1 LINLINVRE
10 GDWIGAGEAL
20 RRLGVRPQTLY
31 AYVSRG
37 RVRAEPDPTEP
48 RRSRYRTSDIAA
60 LSQRKARGRK
70 ASAVAADA
78 IAWGE
83 PVLASA
89 ITTVADGRLYYRG
102 RDAVL
107 LAETE
112 TFEGVARL
120 LRGGGGSP
128 VPRTQR
134 QAPPS
139 APTMGGR
146 LFAALAER
154 AAADP
159 PARDEGVDALAD
171 QAASLLDV
179 VADAV
184 CGEVDGGPIHERL
197 GRAFGCGARGI
208 DLFRRAL
215 VLLADHELNPST
227 FAARVAASTGAS
239 LSAAALAGLSTLTGP
254 LHGGMAAR
262 VSRLAEEAAQAGS
275 DELVAARLAHW
286 TSTPGFGHPLYPEGD
301 PRARALLRL
310 FRAPPALESLR
321 EAVEAA
327 TGEHDNVDFALVA
340 LTEGLSLPPDAPFVI
355 FAVAR
360 CAGWLAHALEQAASG
375 SVIRPRARYAGPP
388 PEV

>member
-1 LINLINVRE
+1 LINLINMRDS
-10 GDWIGAGEAL
+10 DWIGAGEAL

-37 RVRAEPDPTEP
+37 RVRAEPDPAEP
-48 RRSRYRTSDIAA
+48 RRSRYRSSDIAVLA
-60 LSQRKARGRK
+60 QRKSRGRK
-70 ASAVAADA
+70 AAAVAAEA

-107 LAETE
+107 LAENE

-120 LRGGGGSP
+120 LRGGGGAP
-128 VPRTQR
+128 APRVLR
-134 QAPPS
+134 LAPPP
-139 APTMGGR
+139 APTMRGR
-146 LFAALAER
+146 LFVALAAR
-154 AAADP
+154 AAADGT
-159 PARDEGVDALAD
+159 ARHASPDALAD
-171 QAASLLDV
+171 EAASLLDV
-179 VADAV
+179 AVDAV
-184 CGEVDGGPIHERL
+184 CGEVSGGPIHLRL

-208 DLFRRAL
+208 DLVRRAL

-239 LSAAALAGLSTLTGP
+239 LSACALAGLSTLTGP
-254 LHGGMAAR
+254 LHGGISAR
-262 VSRLAEEAAQAGS
+262 ISRLAAQAAQAGP
-275 DELVAARLAHW
+275 DEVAAQLAHW
-286 TSTPGFGHPLYPEGD
+286 TSTPGFGHPLYPDGD

-327 TGEHDNVDFALVA
+327 TGAHDNVDFALVA
-340 LTEGLSLPPDAPFVI
+340 LSEGLGLPRDAPFVI

-360 CAGWLAHALEQAASG
+360 CAGWLAHAVEQTASG

-388 PEV
+388 PEA

>member
-1 LINLINVRE
+1 LINLINMRE
-10 GDWIGAGEAL
+10 SDWIGAGEAL

-37 RVRAEPDPTEP
+37 RVRAEPDPAEP

-60 LSQRKARGRK
+60 LAQRKSRGRK
-70 ASAVAADA
+70 AAAVAANA

-107 LAETE
+107 LAESE

-120 LRGGGGSP
+120 LRGGGGTP
-128 VPRTQR
+128 APRILR
-134 QAPPS
+134 PAPPS
-139 APTMGGR
+139 APTIRGR
-146 LFAALAER
+146 LFAALAAR
-154 AAADP
+154 AAADAP
-159 PARDEGVDALAD
+159 PHRPNAEALDDE
-171 QAASLLDV
+171 AATLLDV
-179 VADAV
+179 AADAV

-197 GRAFGCGARGI
+197 GRAFGCGARGV
-208 DLFRRAL
+208 DLVRRAL
-215 VLLADHELNPST
+215 VLLADHELNAST

-239 LSAAALAGLSTLTGP
+239 LPAAALAGLSALTGP

-262 VSRLAEEAAQAGS
+262 ISHFAAEAALAGT
-275 DELVAARLAHW
+275 EEVVAARLAHW

-310 FRAPPALESLR
+310 FPAPPALEALR

-327 TGEHDNVDFALVA
+327 TGEHDNVDFALAA
-340 LTEGLSLPPDAPFVI
+340 LSEDLGLPPDAPFVI
-355 FAVAR
+355 IAVAR
-360 CAGWLAHALEQAASG
+360 CAGWLAHALEQASSG
-375 SVIRPRARYAGPP
+375 SLIRPRARYVGPA
-388 PEV
+388 PEI

>member
-1 LINLINVRE
+1 MINMRE
-10 GDWIGAGEAL
+10 SDWIDAGEAM

-37 RVRAEPDPTEP
+37 RLRAEPDPAEP
-48 RRSRYRTSDIAA
+48 RRSRYKTSDIAA
-60 LSQRKARGRK
+60 LAHRKSRGRK
-70 ASAVAADA
+70 AAAVAAEA

-120 LRGGGGSP
+120 LRGGAGNP
-128 VPRTQR
+128 APRVLR
-134 QAPPS
+134 RAPPQAP
-139 APTMGGR
+139 TVRGR
-146 LFAALAER
+146 LFAALATR
-154 AAADP
+154 AAADL
-159 PARDEGVDALAD
+159 PAREQSPSALAD
-171 QAASLLDV
+171 EAASLLDV

-184 CGEVDGGPIHERL
+184 CGEVEGGPIHERL
-197 GRAFGCGARGI
+197 GRAFGCGGQGI
-208 DLFRRAL
+208 DLVRRAL
-215 VLLADHELNPST
+215 VLMADHELNAAT

-254 LHGGMAAR
+254 LLGGMAAR
-262 VSRLAEEAAQAGS
+262 VSRLAAEAALAGPG
-275 DELVAARLAHW
+275 EAVAARLAHW
-286 TSTPGFGHPLYPEGD
+286 TSTPGFGHPLYPDGD

-310 FRAPPALESLR
+310 FPAPPGLAALR

-327 TGEHDNVDFALVA
+327 TGERDNVDFALVA
-340 LTEGLSLPPDAPFVI
+340 LSEELGLPPDAPFVI
-355 FAVAR
+355 VAVAR
-360 CAGWLAHALEQAASG
+360 CAGWLAHALEQTASG
-375 SVIRPRARYAGPP
+375 SLIRPRARYVGPT
-388 PEV
+388 PEA

>member
-1 LINLINVRE
+1 MLINMRK
-10 GDWIGAGEAL
+10 GDWIDAGEAL

-37 RVRAEPDPTEP
+37 RVRAEPDPAEP

-60 LSQRKARGRK
+60 LAQRKSRGRK

-120 LRGGGGSP
+120 LRGGGGNP
-128 VPRTQR
+128 APRVLR
-134 QAPPS
+134 RAPPW
-139 APTMGGR
+139 APTMRSR
-146 LFAALAER
+146 LFAALAAR
-154 AAADP
+154 AAADG
-159 PARDEGVDALAD
+159 PARDHGPDKLAD
-171 QAASLLDV
+171 EAASLLDA

-184 CGEVDGGPIHERL
+184 CGQVDGGPIHERL
-197 GRAFGCGARGI
+197 ARAFGCGVRGI
-208 DLFRRAL
+208 DFVRRAL
-215 VLLADHELNPST
+215 VLLADHELNAST
-227 FAARVAASTGAS
+227 FASRVAASTGAS

-254 LHGGMAAR
+254 LHGGMTAR
-262 VSRLAEEAAQAGS
+262 VSSLAAEAALAGP
-275 DELVAARLAHW
+275 EETMAARLAHW

-310 FRAPPALESLR
+310 FPAPPALESLR

-340 LTEGLSLPPDAPFVI
+340 LSDGLGLPPDAPFVI

-375 SVIRPRARYAGPP
+375 SLIRPRARYVGPA
-388 PEV
+388 PEA

>member
-1 LINLINVRE
+1 MLINMRDS
-10 GDWIGAGEAL
+10 DWIDAGEAL

-37 RVRAEPDPTEP
+37 RVRAEPDPAEP
-48 RRSRYRTSDIAA
+48 RRSRYKTSDIAA
-60 LSQRKARGRK
+60 LTQRKSRGR
-70 ASAVAADA
+70 AAAAVAAEA

-120 LRGGGGSP
+120 LRGGGGTP
-128 VPRTQR
+128 APRILRRT
-134 QAPPS
+134 PPS
-139 APTMGGR
+139 APTMRGR
-146 LFAALAER
+146 LFAALAVR

-159 PARDEGVDALAD
+159 PARDQNSDRLAD
-171 QAASLLDV
+171 EAASLLDV

-184 CGEVDGGPIHERL
+184 CGEVDGGALHERL
-197 GRAFGCGARGI
+197 GRAFGCGKGGV
-208 DLFRRAL
+208 DLVRRAL
-215 VLLADHELNPST
+215 VLLADHELNAST

-254 LHGGMAAR
+254 LHGGMASR
-262 VSRLAEEAAQAGS
+262 VSRLAAEAALAGPG
-275 DELVAARLAHW
+275 EAVAARLAHW
-286 TSTPGFGHPLYPEGD
+286 TSTPGFGHPLYPDGD

-310 FRAPPALESLR
+310 FPAPPGLESLR
-321 EAVEAA
+321 AAVEAA
-327 TGEHDNVDFALVA
+327 TGERDNVDFALVA
-340 LTEGLSLPPDAPFVI
+340 LAEGLGLPPDAPFVI

-360 CAGWLAHALEQAASG
+360 CAGWLAHALEQAAGG
-375 SVIRPRARYAGPP
+375 SLIRPRARYVGPA
-388 PEV
+388 PEA